1 MYEIIVAVN
10 NEFAD
15 KNPITRSFPAETSQ
29 SKVHR
34 LGIHPAKGAHGRGS
48 RRD

>member
-15 KNPITRSFPAETSQ
+15 KNPITRSVP
-29 SKVHR
+29 
-34 LGIHPAKGAHGRGS
+34 GRNVAV
-48 RRD
+48 